1 MKSLKD
7 FLRSFFNNSGHYVFL
22 SFLIA
27 KICGFVGS
35 LLVIRLL
42 PENEFGILS
51 IVLSILAIFLP
62 FTGFGSGQSLM
73 RYGSIATDEDQK
85 YKLSSYF
92 FFKGLWFE
100 ILLVVIFL
108 LISIFY
114 IGTFENIFFTFLF
127 CGLRLG
133 GFYFVNHIQA
143 FYRITG
149 RNQTFARVN
158 NVVNIGGVVLILILT
173 YFWGF
178 YGYLTAI
185 AISPY
190 LSLLWLR
197 KEIYS
202 FRDSKPLHYK
212 ESWRYGIFTAA
223 TSLISDTLFSLDIL
237 LLSFLL
243 NETAVA
249 NYRVAILIPANITFL
264 AVSFMQSDF
273 PILSKN
279 YENKQFLRSY
289 VINFH
294 KIFLP
299 ICIGIFIFF
308 LLFTEPV
315 MRIFFGE
322 NYTENSTLLLILLI
336 GFNFGMLTR
345 NLYGNLLPAVG
356 KIEINTWVSVGSLVL
371 LSVLAYLLVPLYG
384 LIGMGIA
391 MSSTLLISGFIYL
404 LFFFSYLK
412 KLS

>member
-1 MKSLKD
+1 
-7 FLRSFFNNSGHYVFL
+7 V
-22 SFLIA
+22 
-27 KICGFVGS
+27 
-35 LLVIRLL
+35 
-42 PENEFGILS
+42 
-51 IVLSILAIFLP
+51 
-62 FTGFGSGQSLM
+62 
-73 RYGSIATDEDQK
+73 
-85 YKLSSYF
+85 
-92 FFKGLWFE
+92 
-100 ILLVVIFL
+100 
-108 LISIFY
+108 
-114 IGTFENIFFTFLF
+114 
-127 CGLRLG
+127 
-133 GFYFVNHIQA
+133 
-143 FYRITG
+143 
-149 RNQTFARVN
+149 
-158 NVVNIGGVVLILILT
+158 
-173 YFWGF
+173 
-178 YGYLTAI
+178 
-185 AISPY
+185 ISP
-190 LSLLWLR
+190 
-197 KEIYS
+197 S
-202 FRDSKPLHYK
+202 F
-212 ESWRYGIFTAA
+212 
-223 TSLISDTLFSLDIL
+223 
-237 LLSFLL
+237 
-243 NETAVA
+243 
-249 NYRVAILIPANITFL
+249 
-264 AVSFMQSDF
+264 Q
-273 PILSKN
+273 KN